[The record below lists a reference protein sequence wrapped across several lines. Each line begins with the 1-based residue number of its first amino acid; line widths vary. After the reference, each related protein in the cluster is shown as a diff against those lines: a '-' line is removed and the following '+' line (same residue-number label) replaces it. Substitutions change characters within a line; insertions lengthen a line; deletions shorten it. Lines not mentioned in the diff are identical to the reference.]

1 MSCIA
6 FFVQSVQKNQSHST
20 GLSLQKFHAF
30 PAFKRRNNDSTN
42 ASLGFLSRT
51 RDSIINYSGERM
63 RPRVKG
69 SFLNARCGL
78 TDSPP
83 CPPTTPP
90 HPTLARRRH
99 SWRRRT
105 ALLDLGIAVRTR
117 TNSRQ
122 TRFYDYREIL
132 WFSFPLI
139 LFFFLTGLKSRVTSE
154 FMHSQ
159 IYVGM

>member
-1 MSCIA
+1 MSCVA

-90 HPTLARRRH
+90 TPRLPTADIPDAGAPPFSTSGSPYVHVRIRARPDFTTIERY
-99 SWRRRT
+99 SGSPF
-105 ALLDLGIAVRTR
+105 LLY
-117 TNSRQ
+117 
-122 TRFYDYREIL
+122 F
-132 WFSFPLI
+132 
-139 LFFFLTGLKSRVTSE
+139 FFFLLD
-154 FMHSQ
+154 
-159 IYVGM
+159 